1 MKFTRLVALAAA
13 MAFAAPHAVRAQV
26 SIGTVTG
33 VVRSQGAPVEGAAVT
48 VQGTTLGA
56 LTRTDGRYSIANVPA
71 GAHTMRVMRLGFTMQ
86 EQRVTV
92 TAGQTAPPDFEPPT
106 RPGRPDQLGVAG
118 SGTPSRREATA
129 SAARV

>member
-56 LTRTDGRYSIANVPA
+56 LTRTDGRYSVANVPA

-92 TAGQTAPPDFEPPT
+92 TAGETATLHFQL
-106 RPGRPDQLGVAG
+106 RPSPVNLHQVVALGSWTHSRPH
-118 SGTPSRREATA
+118 
-129 SAARV
+129 